1 VKHIRTKIL
10 ATSLLLAA
18 MSPAAFASDGTITFT
33 GLITG
38 QTCSISGN
46 GRPAGDFTVVLPNVS
61 TSTLNTGGNTA
72 GRAPFNIQLTGC
84 TPNAGNVAV
93 YFEPGANVDLATGRL
108 KNSTVAVPAAGTN
121 PGVKAAGNVQIGLL
135 NSDMTNISVGAAF
148 AAEPATCSPCK
159 WRRNTAVLR
168 PVCGNRHRHTRHYH
182 QLGDV
187 FHRVPV
193 SQAI

>member
-1 VKHIRTKIL
+1 MKHIRTKIL

-135 NSDMTNISVGAAF
+135 NSDMTNISVGAAVATQNPQRVALASG
-148 AAEPATCSPCK
+148 AATLQYYAQYVATG
-159 WRRNTAVLR
+159 TATPGIITSSVTYSI
-168 PVCGNRHRHTRHYH
+168 VY
-182 QLGDV
+182 
-187 FHRVPV
+187 
-193 SQAI
+193 S